1 MKIKNKKINY
11 TSNFAILYFLHYL
24 MASLIMSQRMT
35 FLIRTNYT
43 IQERSLIF
51 AAVPIVSIALQFLIG
66 YLSDKYH
73 TIKKIYIV
81 TLTLSAVTA
90 YLFYSVSIQLFI
102 FHFTITLLSNSL
114 IFSTE
119 ELSDVWV
126 LESKGA
132 SKDNYSFI
140 RAFGSAGWA
149 IGSFLVAQVVF
160 AFGYQGLAFTSLF
173 VNVLVLA
180 VVLTIQ
186 DDKSEYDKTVKKPT
200 ITLNDVKE
208 VFKNHTYLIAIL
220 IIFFIRFAD
229 SMVGYILID
238 KMLLLGGS
246 EWHIGIRYM
255 IAAGVEIPVLL
266 VGDKIH
272 KHLGSIKMIIIACLA
287 YILKFY
293 GYYLADSNNIVFLV
307 TILQAIALPFFIV
320 ATKYMLFE
328 LSPSHLKSTGQMVG
342 PAIVNGIQ
350 GVMHPLVTALLVSMF
365 TVNSPL
371 MLATI
376 FGVIALI
383 LTIPLLSKYNKF
395 IDDQKL
401 VKEQNNEIRI

>member
-1 MKIKNKKINY
+1 MKRKNKKINY

-320 ATKYMLFE
+320 ATKYMLFQ

-350 GVMHPLVTALLVSMF
+350 GVMHPLVTALLVGMF